1 MRLPAQLVLVLL
13 FFLDSASAVAGSI
26 NTSLIES
33 TTVTD
38 EKGNT
43 FGVQKSSL
51 KLVSHSPLSVYKSV
65 DDARKKRLI
74 VEREK
79 EECSRMY
86 DPYTCSKLF
95 PDQQDNK
102 DISLLPKLSNLPK
115 LSINPVYITI
125 QFNPSLTNP
134 EGHVR
139 IGKTQSFNCLNPRMP
154 RGYWPHIDSVRGVLK
169 SVPSP
174 NSKSNVD
181 RLKRQ
186 MCDKAMGLQ

>member
-13 FFLDSASAVAGSI
+13 LSLDSASAVAGSI

-86 DPYTCSKLF
+86 DPYL
-95 PDQQDNK
+95 
-102 DISLLPKLSNLPK
+102 
-115 LSINPVYITI
+115 
-125 QFNPSLTNP
+125 
-134 EGHVR
+134 
-139 IGKTQSFNCLNPRMP
+139 
-154 RGYWPHIDSVRGVLK
+154 
-169 SVPSP
+169 
-174 NSKSNVD
+174 
-181 RLKRQ
+181 
-186 MCDKAMGLQ
+186 